1 MSKLK
6 KKSVT
11 ELHMREQ
18 ALAFYNTKY
27 DLSNPFPNDGVV
39 CVLAYFIFFDQKQ
52 NSFIRN

>member
-1 MSKLK
+1 
-6 KKSVT
+6 
-11 ELHMREQ
+11 MREQ